1 MARTKGYRSY
11 RGRGGGQKVLV
22 VLLLIVLLAAVG
34 FLAAQRYIVYE
45 DDGGMRLDLPWFEK
59 EKADETPKETPG
71 DPLPPGELEIIIEQ
85 PPAPEDTQRRMV
97 EVDESVLRGAADA
110 TLDALREQN
119 ANGVA
124 VRVKTSRGELLYN
137 SSLAAAQEAG
147 AVVGSSIARGALED
161 MIASDFY
168 TVARI
173 AALHESLFSF
183 ANMADAAVIQLQHPG
198 YIWYDPDST
207 FYLAPEKPLAR
218 QYLADIARECAA
230 MGFDELLF
238 DEFTY
243 PPVGRISNIDVSART
258 MTQAEALALLAK
270 ELRAAVEDYE
280 VKLSVELDAET
291 VLAGGNERR
300 GQVVEELAELFDYIY
315 VPCTAEQT
323 ESLASALGEKFV
335 PIVTAA
341 QEESDYLLVK

>member
-124 VRVKTSRGELLYN
+124 VRVKTSRGEVCK
-137 SSLAAAQEAG
+137 A
-147 AVVGSSIARGALED
+147 
-161 MIASDFY
+161 
-168 TVARI
+168 
-173 AALHESLFSF
+173 ESRP
-183 ANMADAAVIQLQHPG
+183 M
-198 YIWYDPDST
+198 
-207 FYLAPEKPLAR
+207 
-218 QYLADIARECAA
+218 
-230 MGFDELLF
+230 
-238 DEFTY
+238 
-243 PPVGRISNIDVSART
+243 
-258 MTQAEALALLAK
+258 
-270 ELRAAVEDYE
+270 
-280 VKLSVELDAET
+280 
-291 VLAGGNERR
+291 
-300 GQVVEELAELFDYIY
+300 
-315 VPCTAEQT
+315 
-323 ESLASALGEKFV
+323 
-335 PIVTAA
+335 
-341 QEESDYLLVK
+341 